1 MHAAPVKT
9 ACGRRGIT
17 YAIHGKGKQGDKL
30 FLLCNYIYL
39 TIALII
45 VLYPLLYIVSA
56 SISDPKYVSSGEMWL
71 IPKGIT
77 FDGYARV
84 FENANIWIGYK
95 NTIIYT
101 VIGTIVNLIVTL
113 PAAYALSRSDFVGR
127 GFLWQCS
134 WLRCFRRGLIP
145 SYLLV
150 KDLGMVNSMW
160 ALILP
165 GAASIWNIIVSRTFF
180 QSTIP
185 KELQEAAHIDGCT
198 NFRLFVKIVLPLSM
212 PIIAVMALFYG
223 VGHWNSYFSAMIYLN
238 DAAKYPLQLFLR
250 QILVLQEMAAQGGG
264 AIDASSAAA
273 MNSKAEIAALVKYAV
288 IIVATLPVIAVYPFL
303 QRYFVQG
310 VMIGSVKG

>member
-1 MHAAPVKT
+1 MSTAVKES
-9 ACGRRGIT
+9 RS
-17 YAIHGKGKQGDKL
+17 DKV
-30 FLLCNYIYL
+30 FLWCNYIYL
-39 TIALII
+39 TIALVI
-45 VLYPLLYIVSA
+45 VLYPLLYIISA
-56 SISDPKYVSSGEMWL
+56 SISDPKFVSSGEMWL
-71 IPKGIT
+71 LPKGIT
-77 FDGYARV
+77 FEGYARV
-84 FENANIWIGYK
+84 FENTNIWIGYK

-101 VIGTIVNLIVTL
+101 VLGTLVNLMVTL

-127 GFLWQCS
+127 GFFMAMFMVTMFFS
-134 WLRCFRRGLIP
+134 GGLVP

-150 KDLGMVNSMW
+150 KDLGMVNSIW

-165 GAASIWNIIVSRTFF
+165 GAASIWNIIVCRTFF

-198 NFRLFVKIVLPLSM
+198 NTRLFIRIVLPLSM

-238 DAAKYPLQLFLR
+238 DSSKYPLQLFLR

-264 AIDASSAAA
+264 AIDTSSATA

-288 IIVATLPVIAVYPFL
+288 IIVSTLPVIAIYPFL

>member
-1 MHAAPVKT
+1 MSSAVKES
-9 ACGRRGIT
+9 RS
-17 YAIHGKGKQGDKL
+17 DKL

-39 TIALII
+39 TVALVI
-45 VLYPLLYIVSA
+45 VLYPLLYIISA
-56 SISDPKYVSSGEMWL
+56 SISDPKYVASGEMWL
-71 IPKGIT
+71 LPKGIT
-77 FDGYARV
+77 FEGYARV
-84 FENANIWIGYK
+84 FENTNIWIGYK

-101 VIGTIVNLIVTL
+101 VVGTIVNLIVTL

-127 GFLWQCS
+127 GF
-134 WLRCFRRGLIP
+134 FMAMFMVTMFFGGGLVP

-165 GAASIWNIIVSRTFF
+165 GAASIWNIIVCRTFF

-198 NFRLFVKIVLPLSM
+198 NTRLFIKIVLPLSM

-238 DAAKYPLQLFLR
+238 DSSKYPLQALS
-250 QILVLQEMAAQGGG
+250 APDSGASGNGGTGGG
-264 AIDASSAAA
+264 AIDTSSATA
-273 MNSKAEIAALVKYAV
+273 MNTKAEIAALVKYAV